1 MVLARAQTF
10 APYPK
15 DQGQTRHL
23 LPDWGAVTLAWS
35 PRVNIRAK
43 YEVTSEFNPRGGQ
56 VLLSH
61 SKDAVLFHPHHRAC
75 HPLPLYH
82 LIKEFTGKVFANHSL
97 SPATR
102 RGAILSLWVA
112 GH

>member
-1 MVLARAQTF
+1 MRSPLSLTQEEGRSFSATLRMRCYSILTTEPA
-10 APYPK
+10 
-15 DQGQTRHL
+15 TR
-23 LPDWGAVTLAWS
+23 
-35 PRVNIRAK
+35 
-43 YEVTSEFNPRGGQ
+43 
-56 VLLSH
+56 
-61 SKDAVLFHPHHRAC
+61 C
-75 HPLPLYH
+75 PLYH